1 LPVARI
7 RVRNVYSRIDTNVSR
22 LFHGKNAHHG
32 HELFEPAPA
41 RSELASGA
49 EVVFALV
56 AEMRLELQPA
66 NKAVAWRINGVRDKD
81 VSWPQHVLPFAEPVT
96 LGEELLARL
105 FERSPPWELL

>member
-1 LPVARI
+1 MAM
-7 RVRNVYSRIDTNVSR
+7 N
-22 LFHGKNAHHG
+22 F
-32 HELFEPAPA
+32 FEPAPA